1 MLPISSDKVAEVI
14 ILARE
19 LDRAENEF
27 DGFVDRVNEDEQAG
41 LVALFWIGRGT
52 FEADDMAEAL
62 RTAMQ
67 QADTPTATY
76 LKRSPHLA
84 DHLESGLEALGIDSS
99 EVEDELYRP
108 V

>member
-27 DGFVDRVNEDEQAG
+27 DGFVNQLAEEEQIG
-41 LVALFWIGRGT
+41 LVALFWIGRGS
-52 FEADDMAEAL
+52 FDADDLQEAL
-62 RTAMQ
+62 RTAE
-67 QADTPTATY
+67 AEATTPTAQY
-76 LKRSPHLA
+76 LKGSPHLA

-99 EVEDELYRP
+99 EEEDALYRK